1 MKLLTSIVTAPVYFK
16 SETPMPLCVIVFRIY
31 SEESCFKCPPEV
43 GVFYSVCVT
52 ISSKFLKVN
61 ICLKI

>member
-16 SETPMPLCVIVFRIY
+16 SETPVPWCVIVFRIY

-43 GVFYSVCVT
+43 GVSYSVCHY
-52 ISSKFLKVN
+52 FQ
-61 ICLKI
+61 